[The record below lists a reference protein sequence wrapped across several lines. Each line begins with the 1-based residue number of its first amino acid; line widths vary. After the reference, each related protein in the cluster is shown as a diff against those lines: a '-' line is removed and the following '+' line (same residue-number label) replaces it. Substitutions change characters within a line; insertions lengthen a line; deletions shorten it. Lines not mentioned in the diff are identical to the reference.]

1 MLRFFRQIRQRLL
14 SDNRFGKY
22 LLYAVGEIL
31 LVVVGIL
38 IALQIDTWNDQRIQ
52 RNSESLILKE
62 LHREF
67 VANKNQL
74 DTAIYYH
81 QRSFK
86 SAEYIRSRLPLD
98 LKTINRDSIAFH
110 LYQMGWIFT
119 YNPSSGIT
127 NSLLNNSSYEI
138 ISNEE
143 LRQLLISWND
153 VLADY
158 QEEEIR
164 GYNNYQNYLKP
175 FEKKHFNFNMDYA
188 KWLSDPR
195 IDLSILE
202 TLAFDNYVQDRHN
215 DINEILNNVDGEL
228 NRLVETI
235 ERIITLSAN

>member
-1 MLRFFRQIRQRLL
+1 MLRFFRQIRQRMLTN
-14 SDNRFGKY
+14 NRFGKY
-22 LLYAVGEIL
+22 LLYAFGEIL
-31 LVVVGIL
+31 LVVIGIL
-38 IALQIDTWNDQRIQ
+38 IALQIDTWNDERIQ
-52 RNSESLILKE
+52 RKKENLILKE

-67 VANKNQL
+67 VANKSQL

-81 QRSFK
+81 RRSFK

-98 LKTINRDSIAFH
+98 LETINPDSIAFH
-110 LYQMGWIFT
+110 LHRMGWIFT
-119 YNPSSGIT
+119 FDPSQGIT
-127 NSLLNNSSYEI
+127 NSLLSNASYEI

-164 GYNNYQNYLKP
+164 GFNNYQNHLKP
-175 FEKKHFNFNMDYA
+175 FEKKYFNFNMDYS

-195 IDLSILE
+195 IDHSILE

-215 DINEILNNVDGEL
+215 DINEVLNNETGEL
-228 NRLVETI
+228 DRIVETI
-235 ERIITLSAN
+235 DRIIALSGS